1 MRIIL
6 SLLATLLVLSNCST
20 SKFDYQTAYK
30 FSHYDY
36 KPGQTKVEDP
46 ISLEQQNQFQSQER
60 EKLITGSVIPSR
72 TSLAL
77 LASTKP
83 VTSPVPSIPS
93 DINLSNFA
101 TTESAASMADQ
112 YKSASKQE
120 RKLIRKKVKLD
131 FKSLRLQMKKAKKDA
146 TSQDVV
152 FNRKMWIGAIILGA
166 GILTA
171 ILASGEIGAIA
182 IIVGIALL
190 AWGLIEQV

>member
-20 SKFDYQTAYK
+20 GKFDYQTAYK

-36 KPGQTKVEDP
+36 KSGQTEVEDP
-46 ISLEQQNQFQSQER
+46 ISLDQQNQFQSQEQ
-60 EKLITGSVIPSR
+60 EKVINGSVE
-72 TSLAL
+72 L
-77 LASTKP
+77 LASIKP

-93 DINLSNFA
+93 DINLSNYA
-101 TTESAASMADQ
+101 TAESAASMADQ

-120 RKLIRKKVKLD
+120 KKLIRKKVKLD
-131 FKSLRLQMKKAKKDA
+131 FKSLRQQMRIAKKDA
-146 TSQDVV
+146 ANQDIV
-152 FNRKMWIGAIILGA
+152 FNRKMWIGAIILGS
-166 GILTA
+166 GILIA
-171 ILASGEIGAIA
+171 ILASGEIGAVA